1 MEVWKDIKYYE
12 GIYQVSSFGR
22 IINKRKQ
29 ILSPFKTHN
38 GYKMATLCRDNI
50 CIKRYVHRLVAI
62 AFKENPENKPEVN
75 HKNHIKTDNYIDNL
89 EWCTPS
95 ENRRHMLEAKRSKQ
109 QCCTLLTCINTK
121 DEFEFYSNAEA
132 SKFLSRHKDYVSKR
146 LRNKMYMAEDKAGN
160 LYRIDIV

>member
-1 MEVWKDIKYYE
+1 MEIWEDVKYYE
-12 GIYQVSSFGR
+12 GIYEVSSFGR
-22 IINKRKQ
+22 IRNKRKQ

-38 GYKMATLCRDNI
+38 GYKMATLCRGGI

-75 HKNHIKTDNYIDNL
+75 HKNHIKTDNYVDNL

-109 QCCTLLTCINTK
+109 QCCTLLTCINTN
-121 DEFEFYSNAEA
+121 DEFEFYSNGAA
-132 SKFLSRHKDYVSKR
+132 SKFLNRHKDYVSKR
-146 LRNKMYMAEDKAGN
+146 LRDKIYIAEDKAGKH
-160 LYRIDIV
+160 YRIDIV